1 MNRPVDPHLRE
12 IDPFEGAEA
21 EVDENLDGAAIE
33 RRATQGVGLLVGQM
47 FGLQILT
54 LGVTV
59 VLARTLSIDDYG
71 IFAIAIAI
79 QQAGL
84 ALVELGVPASLI
96 NRENSP
102 SLHEQRAVTGFV
114 LVAAVSVCALV
125 ALVAF
130 VVLPAFNG
138 GFDAIRF
145 AFVATLALPI
155 LAWRTIPTV
164 LLERRLRY
172 GRVTALYTADTIVFN
187 LAALSGGLAGLGALS
202 LVLAV
207 PAGAFAGMIAAFALQ
222 RSSRGL
228 AWDFGVI
235 RPMISFGSQDSI
247 KQGVILA
254 RDLVFVSLIA
264 TIGGQTA
271 AGFYAMSQ
279 RVLGVPL
286 AFSLALN
293 RVGFPA
299 MARTDEGDVR
309 FHNAARSIA
318 IASAA
323 IGLVLAVCAGAAQP
337 LLDFLFGSR
346 WTPAAD
352 IVVPSAAG
360 FLVMAGAGS
369 IISSLRL
376 SLGDAQTPMV
386 SAIVDSAFL
395 CGSAVFLIHWNSTT
409 GVGMAIFIGAVAG
422 VLVLLSRSTPTVRH
436 SMVDL
441 ARAFAIAAVAATVGL
456 MLPPQAGLVGVLVS
470 ASGSALTWLLLTFL
484 FSRSELKLILGLVSR
499 ALKGRSSE
507 EPLSRSG
514 GRA

>member
-187 LAALSGGLAGLGALS
+187 LAALSGGLAVG
-202 LVLAV
+202 V
-207 PAGAFAGMIAAFALQ
+207 PDRAADAE
-222 RSSRGL
+222 RIG
-228 AWDFGVI
+228 
-235 RPMISFGSQDSI
+235 
-247 KQGVILA
+247 QGVVA
-254 RDLVFVSLIA
+254 VDGRD
-264 TIGGQTA
+264 
-271 AGFYAMSQ
+271 
-279 RVLGVPL
+279 
-286 AFSLALN
+286 
-293 RVGFPA
+293 
-299 MARTDEGDVR
+299 
-309 FHNAARSIA
+309 
-318 IASAA
+318 
-323 IGLVLAVCAGAAQP
+323 
-337 LLDFLFGSR
+337 
-346 WTPAAD
+346 
-352 IVVPSAAG
+352 
-360 FLVMAGAGS
+360 
-369 IISSLRL
+369 
-376 SLGDAQTPMV
+376 
-386 SAIVDSAFL
+386 
-395 CGSAVFLIHWNSTT
+395 
-409 GVGMAIFIGAVAG
+409 
-422 VLVLLSRSTPTVRH
+422 
-436 SMVDL
+436 
-441 ARAFAIAAVAATVGL
+441 
-456 MLPPQAGLVGVLVS
+456 
-470 ASGSALTWLLLTFL
+470 
-484 FSRSELKLILGLVSR
+484 
-499 ALKGRSSE
+499 
-507 EPLSRSG
+507 
-514 GRA
+514 